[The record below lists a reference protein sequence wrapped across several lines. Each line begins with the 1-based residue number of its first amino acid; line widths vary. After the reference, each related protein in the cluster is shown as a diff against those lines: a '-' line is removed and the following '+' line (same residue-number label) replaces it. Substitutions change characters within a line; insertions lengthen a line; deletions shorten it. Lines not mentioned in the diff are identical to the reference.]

1 MILAVSVVS
10 GIQNFAK
17 VGEISLL
24 IYRSFLMLSILAYYQ
39 EVNLVFICLVTT
51 LVCVICGNILSEI
64 CKKQYSVFLGSR
76 FHMHGTHLMKC
87 Y

>member
-1 MILAVSVVS
+1 MILTMSVVS
-10 GIQNFAK
+10 GIQNFAAK

-51 LVCVICGNILSEI
+51 LVCDLRE
-64 CKKQYSVFLGSR
+64 YSQ
-76 FHMHGTHLMKC
+76 
-87 Y
+87 